1 MSGDA
6 LMIIDGSGVI
16 TEWSHEAA
24 SLLGLPASEVLGL
37 PATGLFTVVKDG
49 HGREELQLKRPE
61 GHTST
66 CELWVRPVLRD
77 GAVAWEVG
85 RQPAEPAGG
94 DTADGICASLIEALF
109 TQSPIGLHILD
120 PDLRVVRVNMATR
133 AMHGV
138 APESMLG
145 RAVGEAYPISDP
157 EAMETVARRVL
168 DGGLPSL
175 DHLVRVHFEADHG
188 GERVFSVSTF
198 RLQDSQG
205 AVLGLAISTVDV
217 TERERA
223 HAHTAVLA
231 DVRERVGRSLDVVT
245 TCHEAADVLVPG
257 YADVLVVEVVDEV
270 VRGEDP
276 PISPLSR
283 DVPLRRAAFRSRVAE
298 PVHPEGDVRTAPYGT
313 PFGQALSDLRPRL
326 LELTA
331 DSAWL
336 AADPERAEAIRAAG
350 AHSLITAPLTLR
362 GTVLG
367 LMSLYRCGQT
377 EPYREDDVD
386 LSLELAAHTALC
398 IDNARRFT
406 RERTIAATTRRRL
419 LPQGPSPQPAV
430 DTAWLRLPAD
440 RGASWFDI
448 IALPG
453 ARTALVTGHTTGQG
467 ISAATTMGQLRT
479 AIHALAALDLEP
491 DELLAR
497 LHDTTCR
504 LAEERAALPPADPL
518 HNETLTASCIYGV
531 YDPITRTCT
540 MARAG
545 HPAPILVHPEGRTD
559 VCDLPASPV
568 LGCAED
574 LPRASTGLELAEG
587 SILGFYT
594 ASLLPESATDPG
606 LLRSVLS
613 RSDRS
618 LQTLCDDVVYA
629 LGNDSP
635 RGDAALLLARTSG
648 IDPDHVATW
657 KLTPDA
663 TAAGEARAL
672 ARSRLTDWQLGEET
686 IFTTEMIVSELAT
699 NAVHYG
705 SPPMHLRLI
714 LERTLT
720 CELTDAGNSAPHLR
734 HARVG
739 DEGGRG
745 LFIVSQLAHQWG
757 TRYSQNGKTIWAE
770 QSLPPH

>member
-1 MSGDA
+1 
-6 LMIIDGSGVI
+6 MIIDGSGVI

-37 PATGLFTVVKDG
+37 PATGLFTVGKG
-49 HGREELQLKRPE
+49 NHGEEELQLSSRE
-61 GHTST
+61 GRTAT

-77 GAVAWEVG
+77 GAVAWEIG
-85 RQPAEPAGG
+85 WQPTDPTGGTPAE
-94 DTADGICASLIEALF
+94 GISESVIEALF
-109 TQSPIGLHILD
+109 TQSPVGLHIVD
-120 PDLRVVRVNMATR
+120 RELRIVRVNTATR
-133 AMHGV
+133 ALHGV
-138 APESMLG
+138 PPERLLG
-145 RAVGEAYPISDP
+145 RPLGEVYPVLDP
-157 EAMETVARRVL
+157 AAEESVARDVLERGVPVL
-168 DGGLPSL
+168 DR
-175 DHLVRVHFEADHG
+175 LVRVRFAADHG
-188 GERVFSVSTF
+188 GERVFSVSTY
-198 RLQDSQG
+198 RLQDARG
-205 AVLGLAISTVDV
+205 AALGLAVSTVEV
-217 TERERA
+217 TDRERA

-231 DVRERVGRSLDVVT
+231 RMRESVGRTLDPVA
-245 TCHEAADVLVPG
+245 TCQEAADALVPG
-257 YADVLVVEVVDEV
+257 YADILVVEVVDDV

-276 PISPLSR
+276 PIGPLSR
-283 DVPLRRAAFRSRVAE
+283 DVPLRRAAFRSCVAE
-298 PVHPEGDVRTAPYGT
+298 PVHPVGDVRTAPYGT

-326 LELTA
+326 LDLTA

-336 AADPERAEAIRAAG
+336 AADPARAEAIRASG

-377 EPYREDDVD
+377 KSYDEDDVGLVLD
-386 LSLELAAHTALC
+386 LAAHTALC

-430 DTAWLRLPAD
+430 DTAWLRLPSD

-453 ARTALVTGHTTGQG
+453 ARTALVTGNATGQG

-497 LHDTTCR
+497 LHDTTDR

-518 HNETLTASCIYGV
+518 HNETLTASCVYGV

-540 MARAG
+540 VARAG
-545 HPAPILVHPEGRTD
+545 HPAPIVVHPDGTTH
-559 VCDLPASPV
+559 VCDVPASPL
-568 LGCAED
+568 LGSAEEP
-574 LPRASTGLELAEG
+574 PRASASLELAEG
-587 SILGFYT
+587 STLAFYT
-594 ASLLPESATDPG
+594 ATLLPEAEPDPG
-606 LLRSVLS
+606 LLRSVLG

-618 LQTLCDDVVYA
+618 LQSLCDDVVYA
-629 LGNDSP
+629 LGNDPP

-648 IDPDHVATW
+648 IAPDHVATW
-657 KLTPDA
+657 RLTPDA

-672 ARSRLTDWQLGEET
+672 ARRRLIDWELDEET
-686 IFTTEMIVSELAT
+686 VFTAELIVSELAT

-705 SPPMHLRLI
+705 APPVQLRLI

-720 CELTDAGNSAPHLR
+720 CEVTDSGSSAPHLR
-734 HARVG
+734 HARVV

-770 QSLPPH
+770 QTLSPH